1 MNGAEKLLR
10 LVSVCD
16 TETGACL
23 FQRTWQWRGE
33 QERSSIG
40 KLVQS
45 FYQFAREV
53 DQGGAQTKSFYQD
66 VFSVGHVH
74 FSTASSLLVFFAAR
88 PGRQGSAAAVVAAS
102 VADSNCWKPPHQ
114 GSVWSTSGFRPLLL
128 LCSLGQDNKFSFCGT
143 L

>member
-23 FQRTWQWRGE
+23 FQRAWQWRGE

-53 DQGGAQTKSFYQD
+53 DQGGAYLFETRGRDRRSACLPSQD
-66 VFSVGHVH
+66 
-74 FSTASSLLVFFAAR
+74 AAR
-88 PGRQGSAAAVVAAS
+88 AR
-102 VADSNCWKPPHQ
+102 
-114 GSVWSTSGFRPLLL
+114 RR
-128 LCSLGQDNKFSFCGT
+128 
-143 L
+143 